1 MLGCKSS
8 HDQKSLSICRSQ
20 FFVCTGVRASSLY
33 RSIWVIWG
41 GTATLKDCLFTDNE
55 IAINVRAVN
64 PAVPS
69 AVPQDSIARLVN
81 CTFEDTLASNRL
93 ETVQGTVD
101 DSEHAAVIYSDDV
114 TLEAVRIDGDLL
126 FVNPVEPLSAAP
138 AGREGINGTSVW
150 LQNAQ
155 QVCSFSAISFNTSYT
170 VTAIKRCIF
179 CNDTILLKKFLD
191 LRL

>member
-1 MLGCKSS
+1 
-8 HDQKSLSICRSQ
+8 
-20 FFVCTGVRASSLY
+20 
-33 RSIWVIWG
+33 
-41 GTATLKDCLFTDNE
+41 LKDCLFTDNE

-138 AGREGINGTSVW
+138 AGREGINGTSGW
-150 LQNAQ
+150 FQKAQ
-155 QVCSFSAISFNTSYT
+155 QVCSFSTISCNNIIHSFCDQ
-170 VTAIKRCIF
+170 RCI
-179 CNDTILLKKFLD
+179 L
-191 LRL
+191 